1 MFQEWYKTER
11 VINSKT
17 ENQQTNS
24 SVLELG
30 ALNVMNSKTENQQ
43 TAV

>member
-1 MFQEWYKTER
+1 MFQEWYKT
-11 VINSKT
+11 VTNSKT

-43 TAV
+43 TAA